1 MFAKHKLRSFRF
13 AAGTE
18 EKSSK
23 APSNFRAIRVKS
35 TARKWHEDEIH
46 TLRIVKEF
54 DIIFIR
60 CTYIRIDLYI
70 FLERVDKCGF
80 LLSLLSNTLRLKTS
94 SRTWQ
99 QFLRERGRGEER
111 EKGEKKR
118 TKSDL
123 KIIMKVCVHTNK

>member
-1 MFAKHKLRSFRF
+1 MFAKHKLRSFRSPP
-13 AAGTE
+13 ARKKIVEGA
-18 EKSSK
+18 
-23 APSNFRAIRVKS
+23 FRRWAIRVKS

-80 LLSLLSNTLRLKTS
+80 LLSLLSKYPPLKNLFADVATI
-94 SRTWQ
+94 
-99 QFLRERGRGEER
+99 FLKGRERGRGERER
-111 EKGEKKR
+111 ERRKETHEK
-118 TKSDL
+118 
-123 KIIMKVCVHTNK
+123 

>member
-1 MFAKHKLRSFRF
+1 MFAKHASKMFAKHKLRSFRF

-70 FLERVDKCGF
+70 VLERVDKCGF

-94 SRTWQ
+94 SWTWQ
-99 QFLRERGRGEER
+99 QFWKPKFFFKGRRESGKRKGRKEMH
-111 EKGEKKR
+111 EK
-118 TKSDL
+118 
-123 KIIMKVCVHTNK
+123 

>member
-70 FLERVDKCGF
+70 VLERVDKCGF
-80 LLSLLSNTLRLKTS
+80 LLSPLKYPPLENLFVDVATILE
-94 SRTWQ
+94 TKFF
-99 QFLRERGRGEER
+99 FLKGEGRAER
-111 EKGEKKR
+111 EKGEKR
-118 TKSDL
+118 CTKSDL
-123 KIIMKVCVHTNK
+123 KLL

>member
-70 FLERVDKCGF
+70 VLERVDKCGF
-80 LLSLLSNTLRLKTS
+80 LLSPLKYPPLENLFVDVATILETKIFFKG
-94 SRTWQ
+94 R
-99 QFLRERGRGEER
+99 RESGKRKGRKEMH
-111 EKGEKKR
+111 EK
-118 TKSDL
+118 
-123 KIIMKVCVHTNK
+123 

>member
-70 FLERVDKCGF
+70 VLERVDKCGF
-80 LLSLLSNTLRLKTS
+80 SSLSPLKYPPLENLFVDVATI
-94 SRTWQ
+94 
-99 QFLRERGRGEER
+99 LE
-111 EKGEKKR
+111 
-118 TKSDL
+118 
-123 KIIMKVCVHTNK
+123 TNFFF

>member
-1 MFAKHKLRSFRF
+1 MFAKHASKMFAKHKLRSFRF

-70 FLERVDKCGF
+70 VLERVDKCGF
-80 LLSLLSNTLRLKTS
+80 LLSLS
-94 SRTWQ
+94 SQ
-99 QFLRERGRGEER
+99 IP
-111 EKGEKKR
+111 
-118 TKSDL
+118 SA
-123 KIIMKVCVHTNK
+123 